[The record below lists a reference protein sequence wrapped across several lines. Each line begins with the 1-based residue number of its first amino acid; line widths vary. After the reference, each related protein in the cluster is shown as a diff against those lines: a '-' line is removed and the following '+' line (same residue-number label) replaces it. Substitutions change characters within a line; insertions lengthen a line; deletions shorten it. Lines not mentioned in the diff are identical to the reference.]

1 MPEAIEV
8 GVATPGAHPDAGPVD
23 PMNRNTEQMK
33 KLAAI
38 VAKHD
43 VHMSDV
49 VDNLEKN
56 ISALRELEAVVQART
71 EALVGRLEALTDTLS
86 AQFDKLSAAIEN
98 NTAAVKAL
106 KRI

>member
-1 MPEAIEV
+1 MPEV
-8 GVATPGAHPDAGPVD
+8 LNATPGSHYDASPVD
-23 PMNRNTEQMK
+23 PMNRNTDQMK
-33 KLAAI
+33 QLAAV

-56 ISALRELEAVVQART
+56 IGALRELEAVVQART
-71 EALVGRLEALTDTLS
+71 DALVGRLEALTETLS